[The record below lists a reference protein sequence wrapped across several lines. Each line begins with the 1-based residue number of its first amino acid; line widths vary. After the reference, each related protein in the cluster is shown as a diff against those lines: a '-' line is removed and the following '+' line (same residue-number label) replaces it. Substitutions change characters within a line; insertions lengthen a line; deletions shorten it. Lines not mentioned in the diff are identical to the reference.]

1 MDKIT
6 RYQNIVIGLME
17 EVASKPYAN
26 APEIE
31 QQVIADTQRH
41 HYQLIN
47 IGWHRGHF
55 VFRPLLHFDIKDGKI
70 WVQQNDT
77 EIEIGDELVERGVRA
92 KDIVFGFLPA
102 EDRALVKF
110 AAVA

>member
-1 MDKIT
+1 MEKIKS
-6 RYQNIVIGLME
+6 YQKVIVGLLE
-17 EVASKPYAN
+17 ELAAQPYAN
-26 APEIE
+26 APGIE
-31 QQVIADTQRH
+31 RQVLADVSRH
-41 HYQLIN
+41 HYQLIS
-47 IGWHRGHF
+47 IGWHKGIYTF
-55 VFRPLLHFDIKDGKI
+55 NPLLHFDIKDNKI

-110 AAVA
+110 SAVA